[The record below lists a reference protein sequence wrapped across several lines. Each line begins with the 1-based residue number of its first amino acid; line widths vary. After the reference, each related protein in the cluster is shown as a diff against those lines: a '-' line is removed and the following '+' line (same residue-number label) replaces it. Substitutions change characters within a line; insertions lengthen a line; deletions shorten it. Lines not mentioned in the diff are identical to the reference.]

1 MILPL
6 LVPYLHS
13 VHRPRAVAV
22 AGLRLASATLIAM
35 SAVLPQPMFGTIV
48 GGTYTMGVAGRA
60 GLNQVGRWVWRE
72 TVDIDFLIM
81 VSG

>member
-1 MILPL
+1 
-6 LVPYLHS
+6 
-13 VHRPRAVAV
+13 
-22 AGLRLASATLIAM
+22 
-35 SAVLPQPMFGTIV
+35 MFGTIV

-72 TVDIDFLIM
+72 TVDIDSLIM